1 MDQTTLKI
9 AIAAFMHDIG
19 KFAERDVMGIKQEYL
34 DNNVGVYLPSY
45 KGHYSHYHAVYTAA
59 FIEYMKDFL
68 PKVFNE
74 AGWGE
79 GDSFINLSA
88 GHHAP
93 QTPYQWIITIADWI
107 SSGWD
112 REISNKENGEQ
123 ISWKEY
129 KMTRLLPIFERL
141 MHERDDTQITINKY
155 SYCYPLMEISP
166 ESIFPLLKVEAIA
179 PSTYQA
185 TKEYEY
191 LFDKFAENLRQ
202 LSHKKENISL
212 WFEHFDSLMMKFT
225 SSIPAARAGNIIPDV
240 SLYDHSKI
248 TSALA
253 VAIYLY
259 HKENNSF
266 NIDDIKDYKKKK
278 FLFISG
284 DFYGIQDFIFKGFGD
299 TRRYR
304 SKILRGRSFAVSLFC
319 ELAADMLCREIGL
332 PHISVLLDVA
342 GKFVILAPNTKGA
355 KKAFELV
362 TEKINDWLIKFTYGE
377 NSIGFSSLE
386 VSPDDLVLGNFSNI
400 WEQLSN
406 LMEEKKYNKIDLNRY
421 GGVIEGYLDSF
432 INELEHPLCPLC
444 GKRPSSPKAEDTD
457 YIKDIHSAC
466 NLCRDHIFI
475 GTNLVKKNRL
485 AIIKPEAESKDKEN
499 RLLEPIFGEYQI
511 CFLDGGKLNEW
522 AKEGKLLR
530 YWDINAYL
538 DGRQD
543 TDITIKFINA
553 HVPKYSDEDQ
563 RDERILEGRK
573 SDKKKVEL
581 IDQIRLGDPKSL
593 EHIACKARNEI
604 DGKFQG
610 IEALGILKADV
621 DNLGLL
627 MACGLK
633 DERFTLSRIAT
644 LSRQLHFYFSLYLPY
659 ILKKEK
665 RFNDIYTV
673 FAGGDDLF
681 LIGPW
686 NKMIELS
693 LLLRKKF
700 SEYVCK
706 NEYIHFSAGI
716 TLNKAHTPIDII
728 SRGVEE
734 ELTKSKDKG
743 RDRITIFNETV
754 TWDELGRLMKVKNK
768 LEDWLD
774 KGWTTNSMLYR
785 LNRFIEMAGREK
797 KLIESGEIHIEDMDC
812 IKWRALLVYSAERNV
827 AKSLKKEQRE
837 HIVKEVLSDMS
848 NWLMEY
854 GSALKIPLWSI
865 LYNRRRA

>member
-9 AIAAFMHDIG
+9 AIAGFIHDIG
-19 KFAERDVMGIKQEYL
+19 KFSEKDVMGIKQEYL

-68 PKVFNE
+68 PAEFNKPK
-74 AGWGE
+74 WGE
-79 GDSFINLSA
+79 GDSFINLCA

-112 REISNKENGEQ
+112 RKMSDKQNAEQ

-129 KMTRLLPIFERL
+129 KITRLLPLFERL
-141 MHERDDTQITINKY
+141 VYERDDSQIAISNY
-155 SYCYPLMEISP
+155 RYCYPLMKVSP
-166 ESIFPLLKVEAIA
+166 TSIFPLPKSEAVTQ
-179 PSTYQA
+179 STYQA

-191 LFDKFAENLRQ
+191 LFDEFVEALKQ
-202 LSHKKENISL
+202 LSHKRENLCL
-212 WFEHFDSLMMKFT
+212 WFEHFDSLMMRYT
-225 SSIPAARAGNIIPDV
+225 SCIPAARAGNIVPDV

-253 VAIYLY
+253 VALYLY
-259 HKENNSF
+259 HRENNSF
-266 NIDDIKDYKKKK
+266 NIEDIRDYKAKK

-319 ELAADMLCREIGL
+319 ELAADMLCRRIGL
-332 PHISVLLDVA
+332 PHISVLLDMA
-342 GKFVILAPNTKGA
+342 GKFVILAPNTEST
-355 KKAFELV
+355 KKAFEL
-362 TEKINDWLIKFTYGE
+362 TTKRINDWLIKTTYGE

-386 VSPDDLVLGNFSNI
+386 VTPDDLVSGNFSGV

-406 LMEEKKYNKIDLNRY
+406 LMEEKKYNKIDLNHY
-421 GGVIEGYLDSF
+421 GGVVKGYLDAF
-432 INELEHPLCPLC
+432 VNELEHPLCPLC
-444 GKRPSSPKAEDTD
+444 GKRPSSIRAENTE
-457 YIKDIHSAC
+457 YVKDIHSAC

-475 GTNLVKKNRL
+475 GTNLVKKKRL
-485 AIIKPEAESKDKEN
+485 AIVTADVEPRDKEN
-499 RLLEPIFGEYQI
+499 RLFEPIFGEYQI
-511 CFLDGGKLNEW
+511 CFLDGKLNKW
-522 AKEGKLLR
+522 AEEGKLLR
-530 YWDINAYL
+530 YWDITAYL
-538 DGRQD
+538 DERD
-543 TDITIKFINA
+543 SDITVKFINA
-553 HVPKYSDEDQ
+553 YVPKYTEEDQ
-563 RDERILEGRK
+563 KDERILEGKKRE
-573 SDKKKVEL
+573 KKKLEL
-581 IDQIRLGDPKSL
+581 IDQIKPGDPKTL
-593 EHIACKARNEI
+593 EHIACKAINKVEER
-604 DGKFQG
+604 FQG
-610 IEALGILKADV
+610 IEALGVLKADV

-686 NKMIELS
+686 NRMIELA
-693 LLLRKKF
+693 LLLRKDF
-700 SEYVCK
+700 SRYVCN
-706 NEYIHFSAGI
+706 NEHIHFSAGI
-716 TLNKAHTPIDII
+716 TINKSHTPVDVL
-728 SRGVEE
+728 SNGVEE
-734 ELTKSKDKG
+734 ELARSKDKG
-743 RDRITIFNETV
+743 RNRITVFNETV
-754 TWDELGRLMKVKNK
+754 SWDDLSELIKIENK
-768 LEDWLD
+768 LEDWLNKD
-774 KGWTTNSMLYR
+774 WINNSMLYR
-785 LNRFIEMAGREK
+785 LNRFLEMAGQEK
-797 KLIESGEIHIEDMDC
+797 RLVKNHEIHVDDMHC
-812 IKWRALLVYSAERNV
+812 VKWRALLFYSIERNI

-837 HIVKEVLSDMS
+837 GIVREITSAMS
-848 NWLMEY
+848 SWLMEY

-865 LYNRRRA
+865 LYNRRRI